1 MSRPKLELPNLLLIT
16 ASIRK
21 TLVVPDWDSP
31 WGPYYFQHLKLG
43 QLSLYDQDS
52 SRIDPR
58 NWPSFGF
65 MVSSEEFKKNKIIY
79 DSITAT
85 TAKLDLFSTKLDK
98 YHSSFSALYEYTLL
112 IEQDTKR
119 WQWAAVGESVVIVLL
134 LTVLILL

>member
-1 MSRPKLELPNLLLIT
+1 
-16 ASIRK
+16 
-21 TLVVPDWDSP
+21 
-31 WGPYYFQHLKLG
+31 
-43 QLSLYDQDS
+43 
-52 SRIDPR
+52 
-58 NWPSFGF
+58 